1 MKNKALFLDRDGVIN
16 IDKNYI
22 YKKEDFDF
30 VKGIFN
36 LITSAKKLGY
46 IVIVVTNQSGIG
58 RGFFTK
64 EQFLDTNNWMIK
76 ELLKNNAKIDHTYF
90 CPTHPTDGIG
100 KYKIKDDRR
109 KPNPGMFF
117 EAEKDHDIDL
127 INSII
132 SFNVSS
138 FLSSNSVVV
147 IFKKLQYFSFIW
159 RCSFNNFEK
168 YKKVSVV
175 CKACCG

>member
-76 ELLKNNAKIDHTYF
+76 ELLKNNAKIA
-90 CPTHPTDGIG
+90 
-100 KYKIKDDRR
+100 R
-109 KPNPGMFF
+109 
-117 EAEKDHDIDL
+117 L
-127 INSII
+127 
-132 SFNVSS
+132 
-138 FLSSNSVVV
+138 
-147 IFKKLQYFSFIW
+147 
-159 RCSFNNFEK
+159 
-168 YKKVSVV
+168 
-175 CKACCG
+175 

>member
-127 INSII
+127 INSILVGDK
-132 SFNVSS
+132 VSDMQAGKKAG
-138 FLSSNSVVV
+138 
-147 IFKKLQYFSFIW
+147 IKKLFLYSD
-159 RCSFNNFEK
+159 EVK
-168 YKKVSVV
+168 YKDSKKIKKLDEVV
-175 CKACCG
+175 NFL